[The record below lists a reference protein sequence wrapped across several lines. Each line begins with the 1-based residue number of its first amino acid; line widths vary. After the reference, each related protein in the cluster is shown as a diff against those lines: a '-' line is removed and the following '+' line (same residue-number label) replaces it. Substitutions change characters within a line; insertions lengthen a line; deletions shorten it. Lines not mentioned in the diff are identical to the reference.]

1 MARILPDG
9 WQSLHLAGGLQRE
22 VETLHELETALS
34 DAYTVYHSVHWTRLK
49 NDSSV
54 FGELD
59 FVVVAPSG
67 RVLVIEQKSGVL
79 QETAEGLAK
88 VYAGGTKSVS
98 IQLARSVSALQHRL
112 AMVFGP
118 HGYRVEELLY
128 CPDYNVSRPD
138 IAGVN
143 ASRIVDAS
151 RRDTLAET
159 IIRILPLEED
169 KFPCHDRIHDF
180 LADTLSLAPDAGA
193 IAGTASKLVT
203 RVSGGLATW
212 ARSIHFHPFRLRVV
226 GTAGSGKTQLAIS
239 VLRDASEAGRRALYV
254 CFNRPLADH
263 VRAIAPDDVLAVT
276 FHQLCAA
283 VLSNGGVEVDFRQ
296 HDAFERLEHAF
307 SDGQIPESFRFDV
320 IVVDEGQDF
329 LPEWFDSLER
339 LLLPDGAW
347 WWLEDPMQNLYQRP
361 HVDRSGWVELRAMS
375 NYRSPRDIVRFVQ
388 RLADAALPV
397 EAAGL
402 FDGTEVGLLSYPE
415 GGVGAATRQA
425 LTDAAALGFRQS
437 DIALLTY
444 QGRDKSWLTNL
455 DRLGPYRLR
464 SFTGQYDP
472 AGAPIYREGN
482 LLVDSVFRFKGQCAP
497 CVILTEVD
505 FSEFDENVFRRI
517 FVGATRATMKLIIV
531 ASERSA
537 AKLLM
542 RL

>member
-22 VETLHELETALS
+22 VETLHELATALS
-34 DAYTVYHSVHWTRLK
+34 DAYTIYHSVHWTRLK

-67 RVLVIEQKSGVL
+67 RVLVIEQKSGL
-79 QETAEGLAK
+79 LHETEDGLAK
-88 VYAGGTKSVS
+88 VYAGGQKSVA
-98 IQLARSVSALQHRL
+98 IQLARSVSALQNRL
-112 AMVFGP
+112 SIAFGP

-128 CPDYNVSRPD
+128 CPDYVVSRPD

-151 RRDTLAET
+151 RRDALAET
-159 IIRILPLEED
+159 IARILPLDED
-169 KFPCHDRIHDF
+169 KLACHDRIHAF
-180 LADTLSLAPDAGA
+180 LADILSLAPDAGA
-193 IAGTASKLVT
+193 MAGSVSKLVT

-212 ARSIHFHPFRLRVV
+212 ARSIHFRPFRLRVV

-239 VLRDASEAGRRALYV
+239 VLRDASGAGRRALYV

-263 VRAIAPDDVLAVT
+263 VRSIAPDDALVMN
-276 FHQLCAA
+276 FHQLCATA
-283 VLSNGGVEVDFRQ
+283 LADVGVAVDFRQ
-296 HDAFERLEHAF
+296 SDAFERLERAF
-307 SDGQIPESFRFDV
+307 ANGRIAESFRFDV

-329 LPEWFDSLER
+329 MPEWFDSLER
-339 LLLPDGAW
+339 LLSPDGAW
-347 WWLEDPMQNLYQRP
+347 WWLEDPMQNLYRRP
-361 HVDRSGWVELRAMS
+361 HVERPGWVEIRTMS

-388 RLADAALPV
+388 RLADMALPV
-397 EAAGL
+397 EAASV
-402 FDGTEVGLLSYPE
+402 FDGTEVGLLSYIE

-425 LTDAAALGFRQS
+425 LADAATLGFRPS

-444 QGRDKSWLTNL
+444 QGRDKSWLANL
-455 DRLGPYRLR
+455 DRLGTYRLR

-472 AGAPIYREGN
+472 SGAPVYRDGN
-482 LLVDSVFRFKGQCAP
+482 LLLESVFRFKGQCAP

-505 FSEFDENVFRRI
+505 FAEFDENVLRRI
-517 FVGATRATMKLIIV
+517 FVGATRATMKLIVV
-531 ASERSA
+531 ASERAA